1 MVQVIWIVLA
11 VLVTFTAGYMGY
23 SRDLARFLELDEET
37 ETPAHKYEDGQEY
50 IPSKK
55 PVLLGHHYSSIAGG
69 APIVGPITAGA
80 VWGWVPAL
88 LWIAVGNPLMGSVH
102 DFVSLS
108 GSLRHDGK
116 SVGYIIGEYIGEGGK
131 NMLLW
136 FAFLTIILVVAVF
149 ALVVAIVF
157 DSFPQV
163 TTASFIYIALALV
176 FGVYLYQLN
185 GPFLPGTALFV
196 AGVFAAVYVGIQ
208 YPFALF
214 PYPAGTESTHP
225 EGTIILAEALS
236 LGDGQWIPGA
246 GAVAMN
252 PNRAAWVPVVMLYAG
267 IASALPV
274 WTLLQPRDYLS
285 SFLLYSGVGG
295 TLLAVVVGTVFATSA
310 EPLVVADSLGAFNGF
325 WGVAGAG
332 LAPLFPLLFITIACG
347 TISGFHSLVSSGTTA
362 KQLDKE
368 TDARLIGYGGMLG
381 EGLLAS
387 VALITLAVAGFADPD
402 GGIGAA
408 LPNFASGGGIILTSL
423 GLPQSFGAPFM
434 ALVLVSFLLT
444 STDTAVRL
452 GRYMMEEIVGLP
464 AGRTSSGLAVGDDL
478 RSAFGGFA
486 SGLRS
491 TFSGLD
497 GGLRS
502 MLAELGRG
510 LRSVLAELGR
520 GRYTNPL
527 IQAVP
532 AYLLVISGEWLTLW
546 ALFGGAN
553 QLLAALALLA
563 ATVWLAN
570 WDDSKQL
577 YSTGVPMAIM
587 ITITVLGLA
596 WLAFY
601 SNLYQN
607 IIQGGADGI
616 PALISSGIQTV
627 LALVLIGLAS
637 ALVKKGYDNISTVR
651 DRTGGRAVEP
661 GDD

>member
-11 VLVTFTAGYMGY
+11 VLVTFSAGYLGY
-23 SRDLARFLELDEET
+23 SRYLAQFLELNDDN

-50 IPSKK
+50 VPSKK

-88 LWIAVGNPLMGSVH
+88 LWIAIGNPLMGSVH

-108 GSLRHDGK
+108 GSLRHEGK
-116 SVGYIIGEYIGEGGK
+116 SIGYIIGEYVGEGGK

-149 ALVVAIVF
+149 ALVVPIVF
-157 DSFPQV
+157 DAFPQV
-163 TTASFIYIALALV
+163 TTASTIYIALALA
-176 FGVYLYQLN
+176 FGVYLYQVN
-185 GPFLPGTALFV
+185 GPFLPGTVVFV
-196 AGVFAAVYVGIQ
+196 AGVFAGVYAGIQ

-214 PYPAGTESTHP
+214 PAVGDAAYPAGT
-225 EGTIILAEALS
+225 IVLADV
-236 LGDGQWIPGA
+236 LGLGSGQWLPGSSA
-246 GAVAMN
+246 FAMN
-252 PNRAAWVPVVMLYAG
+252 PNRAAWVPMVMVYAG
-267 IASALPV
+267 VASALPV
-274 WTLLQPRDYLS
+274 WVLLQPRDYLS
-285 SFLLYSGVGG
+285 SFLLYTGVGG
-295 TLLAVVVGTVFATSA
+295 TLLAVVVGTVLATSA
-310 EPLVVADSLGAFNGF
+310 EPLVVDSSLGAFEGF
-325 WGVAGAG
+325 WGVEGAG

-362 KQLDKE
+362 KQLNKE

-387 VALITLAVAGFADPD
+387 VALITLAVAGFADPA

-408 LPNFASGGGIILTSL
+408 LPNFATGGGIILTSV
-423 GLPQSFGAPFM
+423 GIPQSFGAPFM

-452 GRYMMEEIVGLP
+452 GRYMMEEIIGVP
-464 AGRTSSGLAVGDDL
+464 AGQTAGSSDIV
-478 RSAFGGFA
+478 
-486 SGLRS
+486 
-491 TFSGLD
+491 
-497 GGLRS
+497 GGLGS
-502 MLAELGRG
+502 LFG
-510 LRSVLAELGR
+510 
-520 GRYTNPL
+520 GRYTNPV

-532 AYLLVISGEWLTLW
+532 AYLMVISGEWLTLW

-553 QLLAALALLA
+553 QLLAALALLT

-570 WDDSKQL
+570 WQDDKQL

-587 ITITVLGLA
+587 VTITVLGLA

-607 IIQGGADGI
+607 VIQGGAGDTA
-616 PALISSGIQTV
+616 ALISSVVQMV
-627 LALVLIGLAS
+627 LALVLIGLALG
-637 ALVKKGYDNISTVR
+637 LVKKGYDNISTVR
-651 DRTGGRAVEP
+651 DRSGGAAVEP
-661 GDD
+661 SDD